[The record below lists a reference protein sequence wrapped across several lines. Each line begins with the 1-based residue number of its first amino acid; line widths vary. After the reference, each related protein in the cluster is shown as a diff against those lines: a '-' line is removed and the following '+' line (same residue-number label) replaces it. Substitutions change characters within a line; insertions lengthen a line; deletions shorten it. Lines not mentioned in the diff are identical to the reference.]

1 MCGLIGIVGQSD
13 VAASLYDGLLVL
25 QHRGQDAAGIAT
37 VNGSRVNLLKG
48 LGFVRD
54 VFLGSAVERLEGATG
69 IGHCRYPTAGSEN
82 VAEAQPFY
90 VNSPF
95 GITLAHNGNL
105 TNALELKRE
114 LFATDRRHI
123 NTDSDSEVLLNVF
136 AHELEALRG
145 TPLGPELLFRAI
157 AAVHRRCLGGYAVIA
172 HVLGFGLVA
181 FRDPNGIRPLMLG
194 QRLGPNGIE
203 YALASES
210 VALDVLGF
218 KRIGDVAPGEAVLIS
233 EKRELR
239 RQQTAEAKLHAPCIF
254 EYVYLARP
262 DTLMEDVSVYKAR
275 ARMGEKLAQKIL
287 RLRPDHDIDKVIPIP
302 DTSRTAALT
311 LAQSL
316 GVDYRE
322 GFVKNRYVGRTFIMP
337 GQAER
342 VKSVRR
348 KLNAIELEFRNR
360 NVLLVDDSIVRGTT
374 SRQIIQMAR
383 DAGARKVYFASAAP
397 PVRYPNVYGI
407 DMPAVK
413 ELVAHGRSE
422 AEIESLLGCDWL
434 IYQDLPDLIAAVSE
448 GNPKLKQFD
457 TSCFDG
463 QYITGLSG
471 DYLRLVE
478 QARSDEAKALLR
490 APRPKVARA
499 L

>member
-1 MCGLIGIVGQSD
+1 MCGLIAIAGTSD
-13 VAASLYDGLLVL
+13 VAASIYDALTVL

-37 VNGSRVNLLKG
+37 VDGLKINLFKGNGL
-48 LGFVRD
+48 VRD
-54 VFLGSAVERLEGATG
+54 VFIGESVDRLRGAYG
-69 IGHCRYPTAGSEN
+69 IGHCRYPTAGTAN
-82 VAEAQPFY
+82 VAESQPFY

-105 TNALELKRE
+105 INAGELKGE
-114 LFATDRRHI
+114 LYASDRRHI

-136 AHELEALRG
+136 AHELEANRTLAVG
-145 TPLGPELLFRAI
+145 AELVFRAI
-157 AAVHRRCLGGYAVIA
+157 AGVHKRCVGGYAVVA

-181 FRDPNGIRPLMLG
+181 FRDPNGIRPLVLG
-194 QRLGPNGIE
+194 QRLGAAGIE
-203 YALASES
+203 YAIASET

-218 KRIGDVAPGEAVLIS
+218 KLISDIGPGEAVLIS
-233 EKRELR
+233 DNRELK
-239 RQQTAEAKLHAPCIF
+239 RQQTAEVKLHAPCIF

-262 DTLMEDVSVYKAR
+262 DSMIEDVSVYKAR
-275 ARMGEKLAQKIL
+275 ARMGERLAQKIK
-287 RLRPDHDIDKVIPIP
+287 RLRADHGIDKVIPIP

-311 LAQSL
+311 LAQVL

-342 VKSVRR
+342 VRSVRR

-383 DAGARKVYFASAAP
+383 EAGANKVFFASAAP
-397 PVRYPNVYGI
+397 PVRFPNVYGI
-407 DMPAVK
+407 DMPAAK
-413 ELVAHGRSE
+413 ELIAHGRSE
-422 AEIESLLGCDWL
+422 AEIERLLGCDWL
-434 IYQDLPDLIAAVSE
+434 IYQDLPDLIKAVQE
-448 GNPKLKQFD
+448 GNPKLKAFD

-463 QYITGLSG
+463 TYVTGLSG
-471 DYLRLVE
+471 DYLRRVE
-478 QARSDEAKALLR
+478 SARSDDAKLKRRSDA
-490 APRPKVARA
+490 A
-499 L
+499 